1 MGVMPRHDPS
11 RILVVEAGTVA
22 ALDLRQSLEA
32 VGCAVL
38 GPVGSREGAM
48 GVLRRERPDLVVLG
62 TALGDGSSLPV
73 AQQLVSA
80 DVPLALFARGD
91 DGMLGHPMLRTVSLL
106 PKPYTP
112 PQLTLLVHRLVRTT
126 VLTSLHRTEQRVARA
141 WQIIAAQSR
150 TIHRLEERG
159 HDTAPAQ
166 ELLAAYN
173 RALAI
178 LEQQEERLTRVLAW
192 SSRAAGPA
200 CDMPGAAIM
209 AATRRRRLE
218 TPGG

>member
-1 MGVMPRHDPS
+1 MGVMPRYGPS
-11 RILVVEAGTVA
+11 RTLVVEAGTVA

-32 VGCAVL
+32 AGCSVL

-62 TALGDGSSLPV
+62 TALEDGNSLAV

-91 DGMLGHPMLRTVSLL
+91 DRMLGHPMLRAVSLL

-126 VLTSLHRTEQRVARA
+126 ALTSLHRTEQRVARA
-141 WQIIAAQSR
+141 WQIIAAQR
-150 TIHRLEERG
+150 RIIHRLEELG
-159 HDTAPAQ
+159 DDTTLAL
-166 ELLAAYN
+166 ELLAAYK
-173 RALAI
+173 RTLAI
-178 LEQQEERLTRVLAW
+178 LEQQEERLTRELAQ
-192 SSRAAGPA
+192 SSCLAGPA

-209 AATRRRRLE
+209 AATRWRRPE
-218 TPGG
+218 TSGG